1 MKRTLLSLIALLLA
15 TNTAFGDAAPLCPE
29 SDNQVRDVIKNYRNP
44 KSSTTL
50 LVTAYKELK
59 DWALEGNKLA
69 QNFMKQENL
78 YNDPAL
84 IGKNTLLK
92 TLYKRCDS
100 KDADACYSLAE
111 LYADGDFGN
120 KDPQKALTYYQ
131 KAAAL
136 GDKFAYG
143 EIGLMYVNGEGV
155 EKNEA
160 QAMEWFKKGAAA
172 GDSISTFRLRELQ
185 EKKAPAEQPKEGN

>member
-29 SDNQVRDVIKNYRNP
+29 SDNQVRDAIKDYRNP
-44 KSSTTL
+44 KSTTTL
-50 LVTAYKELK
+50 LVTTFYQLR
-59 DWALEGNKLA
+59 DWAREGNKLA
-69 QNFMKQENL
+69 DNFMKQENL
-78 YNDPAL
+78 YSDPAL
-84 IGKNTLLK
+84 IGKNSLHK
-92 TLYKRCDS
+92 TLIKRCDS
-100 KDADACYSLAE
+100 KEADACYSLAQ
-111 LYADGDFGN
+111 LYNEGSFGD

-160 QAMEWFKKGAAA
+160 QAMEWFKKGDAA
-172 GDSISTFRLRELQ
+172 GDSISAFWVKELQ
-185 EKKAPAEQPKEGN
+185 KNKAPAEAPKEAK